1 MQYRI
6 VPLRDA
12 AGQQVIGDDALVAIW
27 GRLLA
32 EGKVEQLFY
41 FGGINTPE
49 DFLGYVKGVNLHVCV
64 VAENETNQVRGI
76 IWLTNI
82 SGGTAF
88 VHYAAIGPFRRGGG
102 RAAVDYWCSL
112 RRQDGQPVLH
122 VLLGITPEYH
132 RDALRVIRIM
142 GFASLGTIP
151 SYCRGQGGQGR
162 CGAVLSHYECA
173 KHRR

>member
-1 MQYRI
+1 MEYTT
-6 VPLRDA
+6 VPLRTET
-12 AGQQVIGDDALVAIW
+12 GHQQLGDDALVAIW
-27 GRLLA
+27 GRLVA

-41 FGGINTPE
+41 FGGINSPE
-49 DFLGYVKGVNLHVCV
+49 EFLAYIKATNLHVCV
-64 VAENETNQVRGI
+64 VVENATKQVRAI

-82 SGGTAF
+82 SAGTAF
-88 VHYAAIGPFRRGGG
+88 AHYATFGGFSRGVGG
-102 RAAVDYWCSL
+102 AALDYWCGL
-112 RRQDGQPVLH
+112 RRPDGQPVLH

-142 GFASLGTIP
+142 GFTSLGTIP